1 MIQDNEFD
9 YNAQDIDAFCTS
21 HDIDDYD
28 LFGEIMVGDDASYY
42 KLSDNILSVVPIQDI
57 VDWIEE

>member
-1 MIQDNEFD
+1 MLKRQIPIYRSFD
-9 YNAQDIDAFCTS
+9 RLNK
-21 HDIDDYD
+21 
-28 LFGEIMVGDDASYY
+28 LEKNNKYY